1 LVRGITF
8 ISKTEMSNEEFIK
21 IFNDINLDK
30 YKIKTGFQELYNP
43 TNYDSVQDIPEASWE
58 DFKKFCD
65 NNKFITIFLELFAY
79 KQKINLNILP
89 EDYMDFLKSEFELAV
104 FIYDSKYLD
113 FYCKRLEVLEKV
125 MKNISKQVE
134 CSFLEYITDENDE
147 RKKFRV
153 W

>member
-1 LVRGITF
+1 MVRGITF

-43 TNYDSVQDIPEASWE
+43 LSYDSIQDIPDVSWG

-79 KQKINLNILP
+79 KQEINLNVLP
-89 EDYMDFLKSEFELAV
+89 NDYEDFLKSEFELAV

-125 MKNISKQVE
+125 MKNISTQVE
-134 CSFLEYITDENDE
+134 CSFLGYITDENDE